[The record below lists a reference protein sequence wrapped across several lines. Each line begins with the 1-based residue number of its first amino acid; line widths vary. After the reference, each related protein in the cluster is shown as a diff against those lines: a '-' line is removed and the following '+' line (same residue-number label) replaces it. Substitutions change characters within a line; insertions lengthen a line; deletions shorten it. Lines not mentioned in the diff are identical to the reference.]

1 MSTENNPGPQAQ
13 PTPQPNQQQL
23 PPGMPKPGQIPAAQV
38 QPQEPQPNPML
49 SHLSVPTPQ
58 HQPGVPTTPPP
69 AVPAPTNPA
78 TAEPSNPAPVF
89 QDLDT
94 DPQVAP
100 AIAYL
105 EAVSTD
111 NKLDTARAFQKAIEE
126 GDARFLDEGY
136 LREKLGAKAEQVINT
151 AKSVLVYA
159 DSQKQAVINSVYE
172 VAGGES
178 NWKLAST
185 AFSQHADPTTKAAMQ
200 ELLNS
205 GKPDA
210 VKYAAKQIH
219 QFAVAQ
225 GAVSQHAVTPVGGNS
240 SAQGLTSAQYVEKI
254 RAKRNISHEEYEE
267 LKSLRKL
274 GIQQGLK

>member
-1 MSTENNPGPQAQ
+1 MTTENNPSPQAQ
-13 PTPQPNQQQL
+13 PTTQPNQQQV

-58 HQPGVPTTPPP
+58 HQPGVPATP
-69 AVPAPTNPA
+69 AVPAPVKPA
-78 TAEPSNPAPVF
+78 PAEPGNPTPVF

-136 LREKLGAKAEQVINT
+136 LREKLGAKADQVINT
-151 AKSVLVYA
+151 AKSVLAYA
-159 DSQKQAVINSVYE
+159 DAQKQAVIQSVYE

-178 NWKLAST
+178 NWRLASA
-185 AFSQHADPTTKAAMQ
+185 AFSQHADPATKAAMQ

-254 RAKRNISHEEYEE
+254 RAKRNMSHEEYEE
-267 LKSLRKL
+267 LRSLRKL